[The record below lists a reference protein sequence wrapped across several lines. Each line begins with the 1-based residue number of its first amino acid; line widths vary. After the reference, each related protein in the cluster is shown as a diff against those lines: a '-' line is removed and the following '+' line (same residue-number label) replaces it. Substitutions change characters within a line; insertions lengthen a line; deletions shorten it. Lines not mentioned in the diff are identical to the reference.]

1 MKITLATFDDSER
14 FKLWNDTGYI
24 QLIDYLKKNNKI

>member
-1 MKITLATFDDSER
+1 MKITLATFDDNER
-14 FKLWNDTGYI
+14 FKFWNDTGYI